1 MKLSEFFKLCDPD
14 QDVYVTS
21 YVERPYEGKVKDC
34 PAHMLDNE
42 VTNAS
47 TSCEQLAIRTVV
59 PPVDTMT
66 WQQLADEIEK
76 MPEWARRMP
85 AMVYIDPCK
94 DYTPDVSHCVD
105 GMGTYYGSK
114 NPGDI
119 KDDGMDFA
127 FIDLDAPLKY

>member
-1 MKLSEFFKLCDPD
+1 MKLSELFNLCDPD
-14 QDVYVTS
+14 EDVYVTTD
-21 YVERPYEGKVKDC
+21 VETPYEGKAKDC

-42 VTNAS
+42 VTK
-47 TSCEQLAIRTVV
+47 TRVFCEQLAIYTKAPEVEA
-59 PPVDTMT
+59 MT
-66 WQQLADEIEK
+66 WQQLADEIRK

-94 DYTPDVSHCVD
+94 DYTPDMSHCIS
-105 GMGTYYGSK
+105 GMGTYYSSK

-127 FIDLDAPLKY
+127 FIDLDAPVNY